1 MRTRRLDRSYKDKVV
16 EVFRICFDYSS
27 KEGALYLGDDSV
39 WKYVWGMEDRGQLV
53 ATYMSIP
60 TKTKIRGIVFEGH
73 YVDGV
78 ATMPF
83 HRKGGLARRLFINDA
98 KDCMSKGIDILLLDP
113 FKHHF
118 YRKMGFEVAFDNND
132 LQFDYALLSPARD
145 TKLKVLNG
153 SLCENEWLCEYINRA
168 RNKSWD
174 ISCYSEA
181 IDIPAYANT
190 LYMRKN
196 MKAAIA
202 VDKDDVIR
210 AICFTLQRTGE

>member
-83 HRKGGLARRLFINDA
+83 HRK
-98 KDCMSKGIDILLLDP
+98 
-113 FKHHF
+113 
-118 YRKMGFEVAFDNND
+118 
-132 LQFDYALLSPARD
+132 
-145 TKLKVLNG
+145 
-153 SLCENEWLCEYINRA
+153 
-168 RNKSWD
+168 
-174 ISCYSEA
+174 
-181 IDIPAYANT
+181 
-190 LYMRKN
+190 
-196 MKAAIA
+196 
-202 VDKDDVIR
+202 
-210 AICFTLQRTGE
+210 